1 MNKYVEMR
9 EEILK
14 KVKENLVGPGTT
26 CFEVEN
32 KEEII
37 IESPMKRYSMGI
49 LYPQGKKQDTDIED
63 TFETSDNQVS
73 SSSEDDEAYD
83 IGINSSNEFYP
94 SSVGMSFSVSGYI
107 PPLILNIKAAKYK
120 KEINFKELKIKIKE
134 ISEEVKNSKI
144 FNKYLNYNNSYL
156 TLKKA
161 IDREEKNKLI
171 KLGNDSEFKDAI
183 NKLFSGLIKGWKRI
197 PIKETIKFNGISDD
211 EEISKKY
218 ISLKSNKDAN
228 LKIGV
233 LVHPDKD
240 NDSTIYTI
248 SLINNNIIN
257 ETENQRDAKESYYQV
272 NLIVELGKCKEKIIE
287 YNKLNT
293 NNDKEEKSMDML
305 YRNKKNFGIGH
316 GCAVTW
322 DVNKEHPEVLKTSI
336 IPTYEVPQM
345 KYHISELKGK
355 AKKILKIKNLSSI
368 SSLNKNEKINWLN
381 RFTESYN
388 KWIKEQKK
396 KIKNLPREYW
406 GIAQEHID
414 KCFQALE
421 RMNKG
426 IKILEKN
433 DKVYKSFCL
442 ANKEMLM
449 QMEHSK
455 LQKNKRYPDG
465 KPINWPDYSDSQVA
479 WRPFQLAFILL
490 NIEGLVNP
498 ESKDRDIVDLIWF
511 PTGGGKTEAY
521 LGIAAFTIFL
531 RRIENPEKYSG
542 TAILMRYTL
551 RLLTTQQ
558 FQRASTLILAC
569 EVIRK
574 NNLSLLGKDEIS
586 IGLWIGGSSTPNYIN
601 DAFDKL
607 KKIHADEN
615 AENPFQVLNC
625 PWCGTKLTKNK
636 GKGEWG
642 YLEGSRPKRLIIYCP
657 EKTCEFHQKLPIKV
671 VDEDIYRKPPTLL
684 FGTVDKFALLPW
696 KKEVSNLFSL
706 NNENLPP
713 ELIIQDE
720 LHLISGPLGTIVGLY
735 ESVID
740 LLSSNN
746 ERSPKIISSTAT
758 IKRASEQVK
767 SLYNREVKQFPSP
780 GINIEDSYFSREAS
794 FSEKPG
800 RLYAGVMSS
809 GRTSTT
815 TLIRST
821 ASILQT
827 IKELEFDDEIK
838 DKYWTLV
845 GYFNSIR
852 ELGKT
857 ATLANDDIK
866 SQVRKIAYRNN
877 SDQRLY
883 YEPNEL
889 TSRKKADEIP
899 EILEKM
905 EESYPSDS
913 VINILLASNMI
924 SVGVDVDRLS
934 LMTVVGQPK
943 TTSEYI
949 QATSR
954 IGRKYPG
961 IIFTN
966 YNGTRPRD
974 RSHYESFISYH
985 NSLYRFVE
993 PTSVTP
999 FSVPARDKALKGII
1013 ISLMRHYVGW
1023 RKDNELKKF
1032 DPNNYKYK
1040 EAKEYLIKRVEDIEP
1055 REIESLKN
1063 DFNKL
1068 EKQLKN
1074 LIEDIDEIVY
1084 SNPKK
1089 HSLLYR
1095 AGSVGEYWKTLT
1107 SMRNVDSESN
1117 AKIIGYRKERNNNV

>member
-1 MNKYVEMR
+1 
-9 EEILK
+9 
-14 KVKENLVGPGTT
+14 
-26 CFEVEN
+26 
-32 KEEII
+32 
-37 IESPMKRYSMGI
+37 
-49 LYPQGKKQDTDIED
+49 
-63 TFETSDNQVS
+63 
-73 SSSEDDEAYD
+73 
-83 IGINSSNEFYP
+83 
-94 SSVGMSFSVSGYI
+94 
-107 PPLILNIKAAKYK
+107 
-120 KEINFKELKIKIKE
+120 
-134 ISEEVKNSKI
+134 
-144 FNKYLNYNNSYL
+144 
-156 TLKKA
+156 
-161 IDREEKNKLI
+161 
-171 KLGNDSEFKDAI
+171 
-183 NKLFSGLIKGWKRI
+183 
-197 PIKETIKFNGISDD
+197 
-211 EEISKKY
+211 
-218 ISLKSNKDAN
+218 
-228 LKIGV
+228 
-233 LVHPDKD
+233 
-240 NDSTIYTI
+240 
-248 SLINNNIIN
+248 
-257 ETENQRDAKESYYQV
+257 
-272 NLIVELGKCKEKIIE
+272 
-287 YNKLNT
+287 
-293 NNDKEEKSMDML
+293 
-305 YRNKKNFGIGH
+305 
-316 GCAVTW
+316 
-322 DVNKEHPEVLKTSI
+322 
-336 IPTYEVPQM
+336 
-345 KYHISELKGK
+345 
-355 AKKILKIKNLSSI
+355 
-368 SSLNKNEKINWLN
+368 
-381 RFTESYN
+381 
-388 KWIKEQKK
+388 
-396 KIKNLPREYW
+396 
-406 GIAQEHID
+406 
-414 KCFQALE
+414 
-421 RMNKG
+421 
-426 IKILEKN
+426 
-433 DKVYKSFCL
+433 
-442 ANKEMLM
+442 
-449 QMEHSK
+449 
-455 LQKNKRYPDG
+455 
-465 KPINWPDYSDSQVA
+465 
-479 WRPFQLAFILL
+479 
-490 NIEGLVNP
+490 
-498 ESKDRDIVDLIWF
+498 
-511 PTGGGKTEAY
+511 
-521 LGIAAFTIFL
+521 
-531 RRIENPEKYSG
+531 
-542 TAILMRYTL
+542 
-551 RLLTTQQ
+551 
-558 FQRASTLILAC
+558 
-569 EVIRK
+569 
-574 NNLSLLGKDEIS
+574 
-586 IGLWIGGSSTPNYIN
+586 
-601 DAFDKL
+601 
-607 KKIHADEN
+607 
-615 AENPFQVLNC
+615 
-625 PWCGTKLTKNK
+625 LTKNK